1 MTQEEFDTQF
11 VQHQTLIEQMNVSR
25 CYLDAYINDGRFPTP
40 LRVGKAKLWHKQAIK
55 NHELLLE
62 RGVEL

>member
-11 VQHQTLIEQMNVSR
+11 VQHQSLIELMNVSR
-25 CYLDAYINDGRFPTP
+25 CYFDKYIVEDKFPQP
-40 LRVGKAKLWHKQAIK
+40 IRAGKTKLWHKQAIK